1 MVWFDISYLGGIR
14 TAQTGAAAHSEERKA
29 VGALSRRAR
38 AVAQFVER
46 QLCPA
51 EQLVYVLDT
60 LEFGTVSQNS
70 VTELSERL
78 FNRGYSP
85 LQARLVRNA
94 EYVFTGQNIGP
105 VFAATPA
112 AANEALFTERLCDVR
127 DDDVNPLAG

>member
-1 MVWFDISYLGGIR
+1 MLAHAVPSLDSSV
-14 TAQTGAAAHSEERKA
+14 TAT
-29 VGALSRRAR
+29 
-38 AVAQFVER
+38 
-46 QLCPA
+46 
-51 EQLVYVLDT
+51 LDT
-60 LEFGTVSQNS
+60 LGFGTVSQNS

-112 AANEALFTERLCDVR
+112 AAESNPSFTFTAPRCPR
-127 DDDVNPLAG
+127 GSTSPASAPRG